1 MAVPKEAV
9 LRQGCLTAL
18 LVVQHG
24 KSRFRQGDI
33 GLINRRHI
41 EVLRGVQPGDRVV
54 VSGQNPLNETT
65 PVTTVS
71 N

>member
-1 MAVPKEAV
+1 MAVPKEPV
-9 LRQGCLTAL
+9 L

-24 KSRFRQGDI
+24 KSRFRQGDK

-41 EVLRGVQPGDRVV
+41 EALRGVQTGDRVV
-54 VSGQNPLNETT
+54 VSGQNPLNEIT